1 MRDDDT
7 TPVATNDPPAQPTPP
22 TNPATQPVDPNANPM
37 VPTTPMQPLQ
47 PNQPQQPQQQPQQP
61 EQPQQQPSETPD
73 PVEPTE
79 VEQPEEPTTTRRGRR
94 GRGRSG
100 PSPADEARA
109 RGLVA
114 TGMGAAR
121 RNDFDG
127 AVAALRQAQSAVGR
141 RSPIT
146 RELQNE
152 LSRRGSNQVG
162 ILLQQ
167 GNCGGAQRLYRQ
179 LQSVGAAGNARSQ
192 FGDWCPAG

>member
-1 MRDDDT
+1 MIR
-7 TPVATNDPPAQPTPP
+7 PPSRPT
-22 TNPATQPVDPNANPM
+22 
-37 VPTTPMQPLQ
+37 PLQ
-47 PNQPQQPQQQPQQP
+47 PPQPDQQQQPQQHPEPQPP
-61 EQPQQQPSETPD
+61 EQQPEQQPTETPD

-79 VEQPEEPTTTRRGRR
+79 VEQPEQPTTRRGRR

-179 LQSVGAAGNARSQ
+179 LRSVGAAGNARSQ